1 MFFFILQI
9 VVLIGVNTIFYYQA
23 KKYGTYQNH
32 HILLV
37 SVPEKDYHSDE
48 VQNIVSSYQKEL
60 FKRYLLT
67 FITYIPLLFLS
78 KFYVLLYYL
87 VIMWLNIMLINFA
100 LKKYRQQLLTLK
112 QKNNWPNIKSQTIKI
127 DLKLSALMEQK
138 GFHYKKYLLV
148 LLINCICLGCML
160 SFHSPLDQ
168 YPFLAI
174 QFMILGGGLY
184 YIRNLPNKT
193 YCEDTRINLAI
204 NTLKQNYISFCFFTL
219 TLIDSLLC
227 LFIQL
232 FLLDKLPFF
241 LISVMLIIAFINIIL
256 VLQKSQQY
264 QKQKTELLQNRQEYT
279 IDDDDCWKIGLLG
292 PSYYNEANPKTLLSS
307 PLGTQM
313 IFNTA
318 KPAYKAFV
326 IGIWA
331 VILTFLLWIFGYP
344 YYLDLTHQLV
354 DVTIENNAIIVDS
367 PFYETAIPLETIN
380 DIEITDD
387 LGKGVRTN
395 GTDAIIYT
403 HGHCTYDRY
412 GDCLVYKANLHP
424 CFLII
429 YGDNETYI
437 INDDNVNDTKQ
448 LYHTIKEAI
457 K

>member
-1 MFFFILQI
+1 MIFFILQI
-9 VVLIGVNTIFYYQA
+9 VILAGINTIFYYQA

-37 SVPEKDYHSDE
+37 SVPEKDYDSDE

-60 FKRYLLT
+60 LKRYLLT
-67 FITYIPLLFLS
+67 FVTYIPLLFLS
-78 KFYVLLYYL
+78 KFYVLFYYL
-87 VIMWLNIMLINFA
+87 VIMWLNIMFINFA
-100 LKKYRQQLLTLK
+100 LKKYRQQLLELK
-112 QKNNWPNIKSQTIKI
+112 QKNNWPSTKTQTIKI

-138 GFHYKKYLLV
+138 SFPYKKYLLV
-148 LLINCICLGCML
+148 LLIDCLCLGCML
-160 SFHSPLDQ
+160 YFHSAADQ
-168 YPFLAI
+168 YLLLAV
-174 QFMILGGGLY
+174 QFMMLGGGLY
-184 YIRNLPNKT
+184 FITKLPNKT
-193 YCEDTRINLAI
+193 YCDDTRINLAI
-204 NTLKQNYISFCFFTL
+204 NTLKQNYVSFCFFTL
-219 TLIDSLLC
+219 ILIDALFHLSL
-227 LFIQL
+227 QL

-241 LISVMLIIAFINIIL
+241 IICIMLVIALINIIL

-264 QKQKTELLQNRQEYT
+264 QRQKTELLQNHEEYT
-279 IDDDDCWKIGLLG
+279 IDDDICWKIGLLG
-292 PSYYNEANPKTLLSS
+292 PSYYNEANPKTLVSS

-313 IFNTA
+313 MFNTA

-331 VILTFLLWIFGYP
+331 VILSFLLWIFGYP
-344 YYLDLTHQLV
+344 YYLDFTHQLV
-354 DVTIENNAIIVDS
+354 DVTIENNTIIVDS
-367 PFYETAIPLETIN
+367 PFYDVMIPLEAV
-380 DIEITDD
+380 DHIEITDD
-387 LGKGVRTN
+387 LGNGVRTN

-412 GDCLVYKANLHP
+412 GECLVYKANLHP